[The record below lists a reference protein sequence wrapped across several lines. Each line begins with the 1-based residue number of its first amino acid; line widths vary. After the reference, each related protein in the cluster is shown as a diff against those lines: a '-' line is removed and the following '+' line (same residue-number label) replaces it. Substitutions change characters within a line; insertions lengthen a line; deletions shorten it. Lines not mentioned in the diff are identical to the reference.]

1 MSAAHIIPPI
11 TDPLGRNWPQ
21 PSLDGILVDDTHAVM
36 THATFNALLEY
47 SRSTPSGVYPGKM
60 WKAVMKDRTAYLCW
74 FGIIEGQ
81 PDLCSNNA
89 REILIVK
96 GSS

>member
-11 TDPLGRNWPQ
+11 TEPLGRNWPQ

-36 THATFNALLEY
+36 TRGAFNDLLEY

-60 WKAVMKDRTAYLCW
+60 WKAIMNDGTAYLRW
-74 FGIIEGQ
+74 FGIVEGR

-89 REILIVK
+89 REILIAE
-96 GSS
+96 SSS